1 MNKVECT
8 FGSKCYR
15 ENLQHILEY
24 DHNDLNRE
32 RFNKIINYYKSGKIN
47 YSDVIFTY
55 RRGHQFGMILW
66 VLENLNKFNYN
77 EKKTIKQ
84 YFTTLEEDAKTDP
97 ILASRDREENIIF
110 KGKVMTIQDL
120 WGNELNNCKI
130 IFSIK

>member
-8 FGSKCYR
+8 FGNKCYR
-15 ENLQHILEY
+15 ENLQHILDY

-32 RFNKIINYYKSGKIN
+32 RFNKIINYYKSDKIN

-55 RRGHQFGMILW
+55 RRGHHFGMILW

-84 YFTTLEEDAKTDP
+84 YFTTLEEEAKIDP
-97 ILASRDREENIIF
+97 ILALRDRKENIIF
-110 KGKVMTIQDL
+110 KEKVMTIQDL